1 MKPWELKK
9 ECGVKRDLMEWE
21 REEEKD
27 VNTFPRW
34 DMLRLKGILIM
45 CLELAYDGML

>member
-21 REEEKD
+21 REEAMD
-27 VNTFPRW
+27 FNTFPLWGYAWTQRHTYRV
-34 DMLRLKGILIM
+34 LGIDL
-45 CLELAYDGML
+45 